1 MLYMH
6 LTQKHINYLK
16 FFGFLL
22 MIGLMVVLNNEQK
35 SAKTLSGK
43 KPVCHLMVNENGVGI
58 TANASTLPEKTEGS
72 LPLKLI
78 SNPNS
83 NFLFLFNQSKELKNG
98 FQFIQFQKLFFVY
111 CSKFQSNF
119 LIEFLATMR
128 NKDIR

>member
-1 MLYMH
+1 MQ
-6 LTQKHINYLK
+6 LTRKNITFIKL
-16 FFGFLL
+16 FSFLL
-22 MIGLMVVLNNEQK
+22 MIGLMVFLNNKQET
-35 SAKTLSGK
+35 AKNLSGRK
-43 KPVCHLMVNENGVGI
+43 HASEFSISINNLGI
-58 TANASTLPEKTEGS
+58 ASLASAIPEKTEAA

-83 NFLFLFNQSKELKNG
+83 NFLFLFNQSREQKIG

>member
-1 MLYMH
+1 MN
-6 LTQKHINYLK
+6 LTRKQISFLTI
-16 FFGFLL
+16 FSFLL

-35 SAKTLSGK
+35 MAKSLAGK
-43 KPVCHLMVNENGVGI
+43 KSASHLTVNVNDTGI
-58 TANASTLPEKTEGS
+58 AANASTLPERTEGT

-83 NFLFLFNQSKELKNG
+83 NFLFLFNHSRELKIE
-98 FQFIQFQKLFFVY
+98 FHFIQFQKLFFVY

-119 LIEFLATMR
+119 MIEFLATMR

>member
-1 MLYMH
+1 MK
-6 LTQKHINYLK
+6 LTRKQITFLS
-16 FFGFLL
+16 FFSFLL

-35 SAKTLSGK
+35 TAKSLSGK
-43 KPVCHLMVNENGVGI
+43 KSTSDLTIDLSGAGI
-58 TANASTLPEKTEGS
+58 ASSSSTIPEKTEGT

-83 NFLFLFNQSKELKNG
+83 NFLSLLNHSRELKIG
-98 FQFIQFQKLFFVY
+98 FHFIQFQKLFFVY

-119 LIEFLATMR
+119 LIEYLATMR

>member
-1 MLYMH
+1 
-6 LTQKHINYLK
+6 LT
-16 FFGFLL
+16 FFSFLL

-35 SAKTLSGK
+35 TAKSLSGK
-43 KPVCHLMVNENGVGI
+43 KSTSHLMVDVNSSGI
-58 TANASTLPEKTEGS
+58 ASNASTIPEKTEGT

-83 NFLFLFNQSKELKNG
+83 NFLSILNYSKELKIG
-98 FQFIQFQKLFFVY
+98 FHFVQFQKLFLVY

-119 LIEFLATMR
+119 LIEYLATMR